1 MSLEDPFFVVRD
13 EVKQSIANAQN
24 LYSQW
29 STLIEGEDLTK
40 LQSVATDLRNCF
52 KSIEW
57 DLEDL
62 QQTINIAESN
72 PRKFRLDPSE
82 LETRK
87 QFIRDIQ
94 ATVKRIRDHIDSDS
108 SNRKVEQLK
117 KKALVGS
124 EEKKPRGKYAKLE
137 EELVRSNQD
146 FIDQQRRQQQAMLT
160 QQDQSI
166 DEVGS
171 HVQTLKQIGE
181 AIGDELDEQAVVL
194 EEFDREMEQTE
205 SRIQALTKRVNKAI
219 AKSSDKCQIICIIC
233 LVLSLVLIIPLFF
246 IPT

>member
-124 EEKKPRGKYAKLE
+124 EEKKTSWQVCKVGRGTCE
-137 EELVRSNQD
+137 
-146 FIDQQRRQQQAMLT
+146 I
-160 QQDQSI
+160 QS
-166 DEVGS
+166 G
-171 HVQTLKQIGE
+171 LY
-181 AIGDELDEQAVVL
+181 
-194 EEFDREMEQTE
+194 
-205 SRIQALTKRVNKAI
+205 
-219 AKSSDKCQIICIIC
+219 
-233 LVLSLVLIIPLFF
+233 
-246 IPT
+246 